1 MEKPQHNTR
10 NEEFFSKRDFPQEID
25 YLLEGFEDNKLLKCD
40 AERMIEIAYKS
51 GYVDAWREALFLVL
65 HFFLGDFNKRTN
77 LHRSATA

>member
-51 GYVDAWREALFLVL
+51 GYVVRGGRHYFLQII
-65 HFFLGDFNKRTN
+65 NRKQRKT
-77 LHRSATA
+77 S